1 MKETRMSRLHGT
13 EEPKYRAKM
22 YKSGKHWVVKGM
34 LFSGLLLGGSMFVNA
49 ETVKADEWVANSV
62 ETIQAKLK
70 ENQTSY
76 TFEEGDTFYNIS
88 LAVNVKWQT
97 LMEINGFEEGSQYS
111 VPVGTTITFDGSKI
125 TVTDKD
131 GKVVNEVKLT
141 NEDKVD
147 QSKTFANQKSDTP
160 SKEVT
165 NQKNTATKP
174 NVNPNTNT
182 TNGKKP
188 DSKVDDKDVEN
199 AKKEKEKAEEQK
211 RKEEEAKKEAE
222 RQKVEAEKKLTAELN
237 KTNSDKLKDLEA
249 KRAQTEQQ
257 LEEAQKTVADKTA
270 AIAPAQEKV
279 NQAQVAVNQAQD
291 AVDAANG
298 RVSSAQSKVDG
309 AQAELNAVDAEI
321 QALKTQA
328 TELEDAT
335 SQAKLAE
342 LNTRREQAQANLGT
356 YQAELDT
363 AKAEFMSLSA
373 QATAVNASLA
383 ASQAELNQVL
393 QDLEAAQANVSQA
406 QKDLSSL
413 PTNVEA
419 ANSEEAKKIQAEL
432 AALDAKIKK
441 IDAEIAKLEDKI
453 EVLDAQIKG
462 VEIDAENSQEYA
474 EKVKEK
480 ADKVDVDSNV
490 PEKTKEEA
498 NDIKNELPKVEDKRP
513 EVRRV
518 EKNIDEAGNEL
529 NSLDGFVF
537 VSKGEAV
544 LVISEENGKT
554 IHTYTTTSVYHKVIN
569 TDKEVTINQDTEGNV
584 IEGSLNNYEL
594 VSTSESVKTVETLA
608 NGDTVTT
615 YTTTNTYKLKEAVK
629 PIERHETVN
638 KDEAGNVITGSLAGY
653 TLVTPGTPNLVVS
666 EENGKVVHTYT
677 TTNIYHQNVNTDKH
691 VTINKDSDGNVIEGS
706 LNSYELVH
714 TNEPVKTVKTL
725 PNGDTVTTYT
735 TVKTYKLK
743 EAVKPIERH
752 ETINKDE
759 AGNVITGSLTGYT
772 LVESGNSVIIVS
784 EENGK
789 VVHTYTTTN
798 IYHKNVN
805 TNKEVTDNKDESGN
819 VITGSLDG
827 YKLVTKGE
835 AVKTIE
841 TLSNGDTVT
850 TYTTTN
856 VYHKLMN
863 TDKEVTVNKD
873 ESGNVITGSLN
884 GYKLVKQGEAVKTI
898 ETLANGDTITT
909 YTTTNVHHKIVN
921 TDKQVVINKDDK
933 GNVITGS
940 LADYELVTKGQPV
953 KTVETLANGDTV
965 TTYTTTN
972 IYRKKEVTV
981 KDPIIENIKGKDD
994 QEIKDIKNQVKVD
1007 DTGVSIEQGEQ
1018 LTDAELTQ
1026 KVADNFI
1033 LKVQAEQNQYGE
1045 NEINM
1050 TNDGKA
1056 GGVSGARA
1064 VEVMYLFDHETPG
1077 EMLLDGTYAPIYN
1090 VGDEQMTFNSENI
1103 AQHRVSKKQVDGDSD
1118 KLAELIADQMFEQY
1132 IEMEREAAR
1141 NDGPGQSEHYE
1152 NIIMSDYSDMSIGI
1166 FVVDMGSHYEITSV
1180 VYVGNATVYRG

>member
-34 LFSGLLLGGSMFVNA
+34 LFSGLLLGGSMFINA

-222 RQKVEAEKKLTAELN
+222 HQKVEAEKKLTAELN

-594 VSTSESVKTVETLA
+594 VSTSEPVKTVDTLA

-615 YTTTNTYKLKEAVK
+615 CTTTNTYKLKEAVK

-691 VTINKDSDGNVIEGS
+691 VTINKDADGNVMEGS

-714 TNEPVKTVKTL
+714 TSEAVKTVETL
-725 PNGDTVTTYT
+725 ANGDTVTTYT

-772 LVESGNSVIIVS
+772 LVESGNPVIIVS

-805 TNKEVTDNKDESGN
+805 TNKEVTVNVDQSGKVLTTTEGLIFISES
-819 VITGSLDG
+819 
-827 YKLVTKGE
+827 TKSE
-835 AVKTIE
+835 TQ
-841 TLSNGDTVT
+841 TLSNGDKVT
-850 TYTTTN
+850 THTTTKVWRKADVINKTETINVDEKGNKLSSTDGFKLVNSSEKKVTTINENGDTVITKVTTN
-856 VYHKLMN
+856 VWHKPVHSEKFITVKKDKNGTVLTN
-863 TDKEVTVNKD
+863 TDGYDFV
-873 ESGNVITGSLN
+873 EST
-884 GYKLVKQGEAVKTI
+884 
-898 ETLANGDTITT
+898 
-909 YTTTNVHHKIVN
+909 
-921 TDKQVVINKDDK
+921 
-933 GNVITGS
+933 
-940 LADYELVTKGQPV
+940 
-953 KTVETLANGDTV
+953 TVESVETKANGDTV
-965 TTYTTTN
+965 TTYTTTES
-972 IYRKKEVTV
+972 YKKKATQPEGNE
-981 KDPIIENIKGKDD
+981 IIDSIIKKDD
-994 QEIKDIKNQVKVD
+994 AKDLENQVVNDK
-1007 DTGVSIEQGEQ
+1007 TGVSIQQ
-1018 LTDAELTQ
+1018 AEKVTNQELND
-1026 KVADNFI
+1026 KVADKFI
-1033 LKVQAEQNQYGE
+1033 EKVNQE
-1045 NEINM
+1045 RKDQSSNQVTI

-1056 GGVSGARA
+1056 KQELAGRP
-1064 VEVMYLFDHETPG
+1064 VETMYFFEHEKPSEMRPG
-1077 EMLLDGTYAPIYN
+1077 EDYWIDREPGEKEMGFAT
-1090 VGDEQMTFNSENI
+1090 ENI
-1103 AQHRVSKKQVDGDSD
+1103 AISTISKSKVDGDPD
-1118 KLAELIADQMFEQY
+1118 KLAELIAEAMFEQF
-1132 IEMEREAAR
+1132 IETERNAAL
-1141 NDGPGQSEHYE
+1141 NGGPINPGDSDESGHYDNIIMTDHE
-1152 NIIMSDYSDMSIGI
+1152 NIIVAVY
-1166 FVVDMGSHYEITSV
+1166 VVDMGSYYMVSSV
-1180 VYVGNATVYRG
+1180 VCTGNTY